1 MSVELFRRP
10 ARRRGPGMPQGEL
23 SLQEPPTLPEAQAD
37 TSAVWTFLP
46 MGMMSASM
54 LVMFLRPGE
63 NTVLSYIAMGM
74 MVLSSVAMLVG
85 QVMRGRADRK
95 RRTKGERRDYLRYL
109 SQVRRKIRKAVAE
122 QRQALVWR
130 HPDPAV
136 LWSMVRTTRL
146 WERRPT
152 DDDFAEVRIA
162 VGDQRLGIRLTP
174 MSTKPVEDLE
184 PLSAHALRRFIRA
197 YSTVPDQ
204 PVGVYLR
211 AWAKVLTRGDEER
224 IRSACRAMLAQLAVF
239 HAPDDLWVAL
249 CVSDERRGE
258 WEWLKWLPHAHHRHD
273 RDGAGPT
280 RLVAPS
286 VTELENLLGAEFQ
299 ERPTFD
305 PEAVPGREEP
315 FTVIVVDGG
324 QVPAGHRLDGQG
336 FRNCVVLDLS
346 GALTWRPGRT
356 TLRLDFS
363 DGELRLVRTD
373 RSRQEQTTVL
383 GRPDRMGPAAA
394 RSLAALLAPYRLSLA
409 TDSTEPL
416 SSEIQ
421 LATLLGIPD
430 LHRHDPAAYW
440 QGRTAAADRLRVPIA
455 VGADGSP
462 VELDIKE
469 SAQGGMGPHGMLIGA
484 TGSGKSE
491 LLRTLVLGLALTHSS
506 ETLNFVLVDFKG
518 GATFLGLETL
528 PHTSAV
534 ITNLA
539 DEVALVSRMQD
550 ALHGELIRRQELLRA
565 AGNFTSALEYEKA
578 RAAGTPLE
586 PLPSLFVVVDEFS
599 ELLAAHGEFM
609 ELFVMI
615 GRLGRSL
622 GVHLLLASQRLDE
635 GRMHQLESHLSYRIG
650 LRTFSAME
658 SRGVLGVPDAYQLP
672 SQPGSGYLKT
682 GVEALTRFRAAY
694 VSGPYRLRR
703 GALARAQ
710 VAGQVVPWSVGW
722 VAPRQL
728 PDPAARAEEESG
740 ESAEETA
747 APSLLAT
754 AVDRL
759 RASGPAARQV
769 WLPPLDLPPTLDQLL
784 PELGPDAERGFGV
797 AAVSGTGQAQGQ
809 AVVPG
814 ALRVP
819 LGIVD
824 RPFDQRRDPLVVDLS
839 GAGGHVAIAGGPQS
853 GKSTLLRTLIIALA
867 LTHTP
872 REVQFY
878 CLDFGGGSLTSLA
891 GLPHVGGIA
900 AHVDGERIGR
910 TVAAV
915 ASVLADRE
923 RFFLEHGVDSMAT
936 YRKRRAAGEFPD
948 EPYGDVFLVVDG
960 WGTLRQDHLDHVTTL
975 SQLAMRGLNY
985 GVHLIVT
992 TARWVELAAQ
1002 VRDQAGTRLELKMGD
1017 PMESVIDIRKARS
1030 VPRAP
1035 GRGLTP
1041 ETKLHYLT
1049 ALPRVDG
1056 TQDQEDLA
1064 EGVERTV
1071 REIAGHWHG
1080 LAAPAVRM
1088 LPVTLPA
1095 AELPAPDGHLRIALG
1110 VEEEKL
1116 APAWHDFSEHPH
1128 LVVVGDSET
1137 GKTNLLR
1144 LVAKGITERYG
1155 PDEARILVVD
1165 YRRDLVEAVPEEYRL
1180 GHAVSVDQLRE
1191 LAEGASRALRSRMP
1205 GQDIAPSRMR
1215 LRDWW
1220 QGPTLF
1226 VLVDDYD
1233 LVGGALGRSPF
1244 EPLLDFLALGYEIG
1258 FHLVVTRSAAGA
1270 GRGLGDMVLRRMLEV
1285 NTPGLLLSCPP
1296 SEGYLFGSVKPRIL
1310 PPGRALRIT
1319 RRKTVQVQTAL
1330 LEQ

>member
-10 ARRRGPGMPQGEL
+10 ARRRGPDMPQGEL
-23 SLQEPPTLPEAQAD
+23 TLQEPPTLAEAQAD
-37 TSAVWTFLP
+37 ASAVWTFLP

-63 NTVLSYIAMGM
+63 NTVMSYIAMGM
-74 MVLSSVAMLVG
+74 MMMSMVAMVVG
-85 QVMRGRADRK
+85 QVMRSRGERK

-109 SQVRRKIRKAVAE
+109 GQVRRKVRRAVTE
-122 QRQALVWR
+122 QRQALIWR
-130 HPDPAV
+130 HPDPTV

-146 WERRPT
+146 WERRPA

-162 VGDQRLGIRLTP
+162 VGDQRLGVRLSP

-197 YSTVPDQ
+197 YSVIPDQ
-204 PVGVYLR
+204 PVGIALR
-211 AWAKVLTRGDEER
+211 AWSKVLIRGDEEQ
-224 IRSACRAMLAQLAVF
+224 IRSAGRAVAAQLAVF
-239 HAPDDLWVAL
+239 HAPEDVWVAL

-258 WEWLKWLPHAHHRHD
+258 WEWLKWLPHAHHRSD
-273 RDGAGPT
+273 RDGAGPV

-286 VTELENLLGAEFQ
+286 ATELDNLLGAEFQ
-299 ERPTFD
+299 ERPAFD
-305 PEAVPGREEP
+305 PDAVPGREEP

-324 QVPAGHRLDGQG
+324 RVPPGHRLDGQG
-336 FRNCVVLDLS
+336 FRNAVVLDLS

-356 TLRLDFS
+356 NLRLDLT
-363 DGELRLVRTD
+363 DRALHVVRTD

-383 GRPDRMGPAAA
+383 GRPDRMGPATA
-394 RSLAALLAPYRLSLA
+394 RALAALLAPYRMSLA
-409 TDSTEPL
+409 TDSAEPL
-416 SSEIQ
+416 SSDIQ
-421 LATLLGIPD
+421 LTSLLGIPD
-430 LHRHDPAAYW
+430 LHRYDPAGYW
-440 QGRTAAADRLRVPIA
+440 AARTSAADRLRVPIA
-455 VGADGSP
+455 VGADGAS

-506 ETLNFVLVDFKG
+506 ETLNFILVDFKG
-518 GATFLGLETL
+518 GATFLGLDEL

-565 AGNFTSALEYEKA
+565 AGNYTSALEYERA

-599 ELLAAHGEFM
+599 ELLAAHAEFVD
-609 ELFVMI
+609 LFVMI

-658 SRGVLGVPDAYQLP
+658 SRGVLGVPDAYHLP
-672 SQPGSGYLKT
+672 SQPGSGYLKS

-694 VSGPYRLRR
+694 VSGAYRRRR
-703 GALARAQ
+703 GALAPAQ
-710 VAGQVVPWSVGW
+710 VAEQVAPWSVGW

-728 PDPAARAEEESG
+728 PDPAPEPERSAEEEAQ
-740 ESAEETA
+740 AE
-747 APSLLAT
+747 SLLAT

-759 RASGPAARQV
+759 RDSGPPARQV

-784 PELGPDAERGFGV
+784 PPVTVDAVRGLTVEAATTGPGAM
-797 AAVSGTGQAQGQ
+797 
-809 AVVPG
+809 VPG

-819 LGIVD
+819 VGIVD
-824 RPFDQRRDPLVVDLS
+824 RPFEQRRDPLLVDLS

-853 GKSTLLRTLIIALA
+853 GKSTLLRTLITSLA
-867 LTHTP
+867 VTHTP

-878 CLDFGGGSLTSLA
+878 CLDFGGGSLTALA
-891 GLPHVGGIA
+891 GLPHMGGVA
-900 AHVDGERIGR
+900 AHVDSERIGR

-915 ASVLADRE
+915 ASVLAERE
-923 RFFLEHGVDSMAT
+923 RFFLEQNIDSMAT

-960 WGTLRQDHLDHVTTL
+960 WGTLRQDFLEHVTTL
-975 SQLAMRGLNY
+975 SQFAQRGLNY

-1002 VRDQAGTRLELKMGD
+1002 VRDQVGTRLELKMGD
-1017 PMESVIDIRKARS
+1017 PMESVIDIRRART
-1030 VPRAP
+1030 VPRIA
-1035 GRGLTP
+1035 GRGLTA
-1041 ETKLHYLT
+1041 ETKLHYLG
-1049 ALPRVDG
+1049 ALPRLDG
-1056 TQDQEDLA
+1056 TQRQEDLA
-1064 EGVERTV
+1064 DGV
-1071 REIAGHWHG
+1071 RELVRSIAEHWHG
-1080 LAAPAVRM
+1080 PAAPAVKM
-1088 LPVTLPA
+1088 LPVRLSATD
-1095 AELPAPDGHLRIALG
+1095 LPAPEGDLRIALG
-1110 VEEEKL
+1110 LEEEKL
-1116 APAWHDFSEHPH
+1116 GPAWHDFADHPH

-1144 LVAKGITERYG
+1144 LVAKGITERYS
-1155 PDEARILVVD
+1155 PDEARVLVVD
-1165 YRRDLVEAVPEEYRL
+1165 YRRELVEAVPEEYRL
-1180 GHAVSVDQLRE
+1180 GHAVSIDQLRDM
-1191 LAEGASRALRSRMP
+1191 ADGAARALRSRMP
-1205 GQDIAPSRMR
+1205 GSDIAPSRMR
-1215 LRDWW
+1215 QRDWW
-1220 QGPTLF
+1220 QGPSVF

-1233 LVGGALGRSPF
+1233 LIGAPLGRSPF
-1244 EPLLDFLALGYEIG
+1244 EPLLDFLALGYEVG

-1270 GRGLGDMVLRRMLEV
+1270 GRGLGDQVLRRMLEV
-1285 NTPGLLLSCPP
+1285 NTPALLLSCPP
-1296 SEGYLFGSVKPRIL
+1296 SEGYLFGSVKPRVL
-1310 PPGRALRIT
+1310 VPGRALRIT
-1319 RRKTVQVQTAL
+1319 RRKTVQIQTGL
-1330 LEQ
+1330 LED

>member
-10 ARRRGPGMPQGEL
+10 ARRRGPDMPQGEL
-23 SLQEPPTLPEAQAD
+23 ALQEPPTLPETQAD
-37 TSAVWTFLP
+37 SSAVWTFLP

-63 NTVLSYIAMGM
+63 NSVLSYIAMGM
-74 MVLSSVAMLVG
+74 MMLSMVAMLVG
-85 QVMRGRADRK
+85 QMMRGRGERK

-109 SQVRRKIRKAVAE
+109 AQVRKKVRRAVTE
-122 QRQALVWR
+122 QREALVWR

-146 WERRPT
+146 WERRPA

-162 VGDQRLGIRLTP
+162 VGDQRLGVRLSP
-174 MSTKPVEDLE
+174 VSTKPVEDLE

-204 PVGVYLR
+204 PVAIYLR
-211 AWAKVLTRGDEER
+211 AWSKVLTRGDEHR
-224 IRSACRAMLAQLAVF
+224 IRSASRALVAQLAAF
-239 HAPDDLWVAL
+239 HAPEDLWVAL
-249 CVSDERRGE
+249 CVSDERRAD
-258 WEWLKWLPHAHHRHD
+258 WEWLKWLPHSQHRHD
-273 RDGAGPT
+273 RDGAGPA

-286 VTELENLLGAEFQ
+286 LTELENLLGAEFQ
-299 ERPTFD
+299 ERPAFD
-305 PEAVPGREEP
+305 PDAVPGREEP

-324 QVPAGHRLDGQG
+324 RIPAGHRLDGQG
-336 FRNCVVLDLS
+336 FRNSVTVDLS

-356 TLRLDFS
+356 TLRLDFTEP
-363 DGELRLVRTD
+363 ELRLVRTD
-373 RSRQEQTTVL
+373 RSRQEQTTPL

-394 RSLAALLAPYRLSLA
+394 RTLAALLAPYRLSLA

-416 SSEIQ
+416 ASDIQ
-421 LATLLGIPD
+421 LTSLLGIPD
-430 LHRHDPAAYW
+430 LHRHDPAGYW
-440 QGRTAAADRLRVPIA
+440 AARTGATERLRVPIA
-455 VGADGSP
+455 VGADGAP

-506 ETLNFVLVDFKG
+506 QTLNFVLVDFKG
-518 GATFLGLETL
+518 GATFLGLEEL

-565 AGNFTSALEYEKA
+565 AGNYTSALEYEKA
-578 RAAGTPLE
+578 RASGTPLE

-672 SQPGSGYLKT
+672 SQPGSGYLKS

-694 VSGPYRLRR
+694 VSGTYRRRR

-710 VAGQVVPWSVGW
+710 VAGQVTPWSVGW
-722 VAPRQL
+722 IAPRQL
-728 PDPAARAEEESG
+728 PESVLRAEAEAAA
-740 ESAEETA
+740 AEEA
-747 APSLLAT
+747 SARSLLAT

-759 RASGPAARQV
+759 RDSGPAARQV
-769 WLPPLDLPPTLDQLL
+769 WLPPLGLPPTLDALL
-784 PELGPDAERGFGV
+784 PPTAPDAERGLTVPAGGSG
-797 AAVSGTGQAQGQ
+797 ASAVSRGG
-809 AVVPG
+809 
-814 ALRVP
+814 LRVP
-819 LGIVD
+819 IGIVD
-824 RPFDQRRDPLVVDLS
+824 RPFEQRRDPLVVDLS

-853 GKSTLLRTLIIALA
+853 GKSTLVRTLITALA
-867 LTHTP
+867 LTHTA

-878 CLDFGGGSLTSLA
+878 CLDFGGGSLTGLA
-891 GLPHVGGIA
+891 GLPHVGGVA

-915 ASVLADRE
+915 ASLLAERE
-923 RFFLEHGVDSMAT
+923 RFFLEHGIDSMAT

-960 WGTLRQDHLDHVTTL
+960 WGTLRQDFLDHVTTL
-975 SQLAMRGLNY
+975 SQFALRGLNY
-985 GVHLIVT
+985 GVHLVVT
-992 TARWVELAAQ
+992 TTRWVELAAQ
-1002 VRDQAGTRLELKMGD
+1002 VRDQVGTRLELKMGD
-1017 PMESVIDIRKARS
+1017 PMESVIDIRRARS
-1030 VPRAP
+1030 VPRVP

-1041 ETKLHYLT
+1041 ETKLHFLA
-1049 ALPRVDG
+1049 ALPRLDG
-1056 TQDQEDLA
+1056 VQHQEDLA
-1064 EGVERTV
+1064 EGVAQLVGSVAEHW
-1071 REIAGHWHG
+1071 AGPP
-1080 LAAPAVRM
+1080 APPVRM
-1088 LPVTLPA
+1088 LPVRLSTAGLPP
-1095 AELPAPDGHLRIALG
+1095 AEGDLRVALG
-1110 VEEEKL
+1110 VEEDRL

-1144 LVAKGITERYG
+1144 LVAKGITERYT
-1155 PDEARILVVD
+1155 PAEARVLVVD
-1165 YRRDLVEAVPEEYRL
+1165 YRRELVEAVPEEYRL

-1191 LAEGASRALRSRMP
+1191 LADGAARALRTRMP
-1205 GQDIAPSRMR
+1205 GPDIAPSRMR

-1233 LVGGALGRSPF
+1233 LINAPLGRSPF
-1244 EPLLDFLALGYEIG
+1244 EPLLDFLALGYEVG

-1270 GRGLGDMVLRRMLEV
+1270 GRGLGDPVLRRMLEI
-1285 NTPGLLLSCPP
+1285 NTPGLLMSCPP
-1296 SEGYLFGSVKPRIL
+1296 SEGYLFGSVKPRVL
-1310 PPGRALRIT
+1310 VPGRALRIT
-1319 RRKTVQVQTAL
+1319 RRRTFQVQTAL
-1330 LEQ
+1330 LDED

>member
-10 ARRRGPGMPQGEL
+10 ARRRGPDMPQGEL
-23 SLQEPPTLPEAQAD
+23 ALQEPPTLPEAQAD
-37 TSAVWTFLP
+37 TSAIWTFLP

-63 NTVLSYIAMGM
+63 NSVLSYIAMGM
-74 MVLSSVAMLVG
+74 MMLSMVAMLVG
-85 QVMRGRADRK
+85 QVMRGRGERK
-95 RRTKGERRDYLRYL
+95 RRAKGERRDYLRYL
-109 SQVRRKIRKAVAE
+109 AQVRRKVRRAVVE
-122 QRQALVWR
+122 QQEALAWR

-136 LWSMVRTTRL
+136 LWSMVRTSRL
-146 WERRPT
+146 WERRPA

-162 VGDQRLGIRLTP
+162 VGDQRLGVRLSP
-174 MSTKPVEDLE
+174 VSTKPVEDLE

-204 PVGVYLR
+204 PVAIYLR
-211 AWAKVLTRGDEER
+211 AWSKVLARGDAPR
-224 IRSACRAMLAQLAVF
+224 IRAAARAVVAQLATF
-239 HAPDDLWVAL
+239 HSPEDLWVAL
-249 CVSDERRGE
+249 CVSDERRTD
-258 WEWLKWLPHAHHRHD
+258 WEWLKWLPHSQHRHD
-273 RDGAGPT
+273 RDGAGPA

-299 ERPTFD
+299 ERPAFD
-305 PEAVPGREEP
+305 PDAVAGREEP

-324 QVPAGHRLDGQG
+324 RVPAGHRLDGQG
-336 FRNCVVLDLS
+336 FRNCVVVDLGGS
-346 GALTWRPGRT
+346 LTWRPGRT
-356 TLRLDFS
+356 TLRLDF
-363 DGELRLVRTD
+363 DDAELRLVRTD

-383 GRPDRMGPAAA
+383 GRPDRMGPAAT

-416 SSEIQ
+416 ASDIQ
-421 LATLLGIPD
+421 LTSLLGIPD
-430 LHRHDPAAYW
+430 LHRHDPAGYW
-440 QGRTAAADRLRVPIA
+440 AGRTGAADRLRVPIA
-455 VGADGSP
+455 IGADGAP

-518 GATFLGLETL
+518 GATFLGLDEL

-578 RAAGTPLE
+578 RASGAPLE

-599 ELLAAHGEFM
+599 ELLAAHAEFM

-658 SRGVLGVPDAYQLP
+658 SRGVLGVPDAYHLP
-672 SQPGSGYLKT
+672 SQPGSGYLKS

-694 VSGPYRLRR
+694 VSGSYRRRR
-703 GALARAQ
+703 GALALAQ
-710 VAGQVVPWSVGW
+710 VAGQVAPWSVGW

-728 PDPAARAEEESG
+728 PESEARAQAEAAA
-740 ESAEETA
+740 AEEATA
-747 APSLLAT
+747 RSLLAT

-759 RASGPAARQV
+759 NGSGPAAREV
-769 WLPPLDLPPTLDQLL
+769 WLPPLGLPPTLDQLL
-784 PELGPDAERGFGV
+784 PPTAPDAERGLTITAGG
-797 AAVSGTGQAQGQ
+797 AEAL
-809 AVVPG
+809 VPG
-814 ALRVP
+814 GLRVP
-819 LGIVD
+819 IGIVD
-824 RPFDQRRDPLVVDLS
+824 RPFEQRRDPLVVDLS

-853 GKSTLLRTLIIALA
+853 GKSTLVRTLITALA

-878 CLDFGGGSLTSLA
+878 CLDFGGGSLTGLA
-891 GLPHVGGIA
+891 GLPHVGGVA

-915 ASVLADRE
+915 ASLLAERE
-923 RFFLEHGVDSMAT
+923 RFFLENGVDSMPT

-960 WGTLRQDHLDHVTTL
+960 WGTLRQDYLDHVSTL
-975 SQLAMRGLNY
+975 SQFALRGLNY
-985 GVHLIVT
+985 GIHLIVT

-1002 VRDQAGTRLELKMGD
+1002 VRDQVGTRLELKMGD
-1017 PMESVIDIRKARS
+1017 PMESVIDIRRARS
-1030 VPRAP
+1030 VPRVP

-1041 ETKLHYLT
+1041 ETKLHFLT
-1049 ALPRVDG
+1049 ALPRLDG
-1056 TQDQEDLA
+1056 VQRQDDLA
-1064 EGVERTV
+1064 EGVAEV
-1071 REIAGHWHG
+1071 VESVAAHWTRPP
-1080 LAAPAVRM
+1080 APPVRM
-1088 LPVTLPA
+1088 LPVRLSA
-1095 AELPAPDGHLRIALG
+1095 AELPPAEGDLRVALG
-1110 VEEEKL
+1110 VEEDRL
-1116 APAWHDFSEHPH
+1116 APAWHDFAEHPH

-1144 LVAKGITERYG
+1144 LVAKGITERYT
-1155 PDEARILVVD
+1155 PEEARVLVVD
-1165 YRRDLVEAVPEEYRL
+1165 YRRELVEAVPQEYRL

-1191 LAEGASRALRSRMP
+1191 LAEGAARALRTRMP

-1233 LVGGALGRSPF
+1233 LINAPLGRSPF

-1270 GRGLGDMVLRRMLEV
+1270 GRGLGDQVLRRMLDV
-1285 NTPGLLLSCPP
+1285 NTPALLMSCPP
-1296 SEGYLFGSVKPRIL
+1296 SEGYLFGSVKPRVL
-1310 PPGRALRIT
+1310 VPGRALRIT
-1319 RRKTVQVQTAL
+1319 RRKTFQVQTGL
-1330 LEQ
+1330 LAED